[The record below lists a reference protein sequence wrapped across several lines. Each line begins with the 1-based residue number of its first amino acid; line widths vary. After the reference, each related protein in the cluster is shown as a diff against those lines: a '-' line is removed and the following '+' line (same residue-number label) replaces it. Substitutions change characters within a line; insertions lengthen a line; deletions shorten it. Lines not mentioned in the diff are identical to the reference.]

1 MADAHAALEG
11 IDSLLVED
19 VRHQAVVFALLEAGA
34 VEGDHARA
42 VLTAV
47 LEHEQAFVELGGDL
61 AFVAKYADDAAHARH
76 VPVELLGEVKSLG
89 EVRRVRCERC
99 LSGVTRTVPSAARG
113 KTNNR
118 FFNDALAQAL
128 YVGAARDT
136 ATCREGFGDTAR
148 RTCGNDRWWASPP
161 RRGIEARARRRSSS
175 PPRRGHLRCGPPAGW
190 RSEPPRGDL
199 RGRRRPARPLLWSG
213 ARRRYRLKGG
223 PRTIP

>member
-1 MADAHAALEG
+1 M
-11 IDSLLVED
+11 
-19 VRHQAVVFALLEAGA
+19 
-34 VEGDHARA
+34 RA
-42 VLTAV
+42 VSVRGHT
-47 LEHEQAFVELGGDL
+47 HGAF
-61 AFVAKYADDAAHARH
+61 
-76 VPVELLGEVKSLG
+76 
-89 EVRRVRCERC
+89 
-99 LSGVTRTVPSAARG
+99 AARG

-148 RTCGNDRWWASPP
+148 RTCGNGRWWASPP

-213 ARRRYRLKGG
+213 ARDGTDQRADRGRSHDCLHCVRPDGASASLESAGAVTLPRHEVLNVSGWQG
-223 PRTIP
+223 PFPRQRSGTAFQCDDGHKIQIKLLEKRNDSCPPQIMF

>member
-1 MADAHAALEG
+1 M
-11 IDSLLVED
+11 
-19 VRHQAVVFALLEAGA
+19 
-34 VEGDHARA
+34 
-42 VLTAV
+42 
-47 LEHEQAFVELGGDL
+47 
-61 AFVAKYADDAAHARH
+61 
-76 VPVELLGEVKSLG
+76 
-89 EVRRVRCERC
+89 RCERC

-148 RTCGNDRWWASPP
+148 RTCGNGRWWASPP

-213 ARRRYRLKGG
+213 ARDGTDQRADRGRSHDCLHCVRPDGASASLESARPPHFK
-223 PRTIP
+223 PRGLNRVVKTGWQGRFHVSAVRTAFSVTTGTKYK